1 MLEMTCANCK
11 HFRPCCSCQMG
22 DCPFNNSIKDKDKE
36 LCSHW
41 SWVCRDENKNDND
54 NEHKEILKEAS
65 K

>member
-1 MLEMTCANCK
+1 
-11 HFRPCCSCQMG
+11 MG